1 MINIVL
7 KEPVQVNGLRFV
19 RPYKQF
25 EENLVFSLGEE
36 PFQPSYRV
44 EKDRPRK
51 KQGDNAVIQLEFD
64 PRTVRWVQLHPKNWN
79 PNQSWI
85 NFSLELT
92 SPDPKYANGV
102 FRTLGQINKDM
113 RNVLKFFV
121 RQQLKY
127 ENDSF

>member
-1 MINIVL
+1 MAC
-7 KEPVQVNGLRFV
+7 GLLGLISSSKRIWYS
-19 RPYKQF
+19 RLAK
-25 EENLVFSLGEE
+25 SL
-36 PFQPSYRV
+36 FNQATRV